1 MRFIP
6 TSVHGVID
14 LLMAIVLIVSPWL
27 FGFDNVES
35 AKWVPIVLGIGLI
48 VYSLLT
54 NYELGMARLIPMPI
68 HLGLDILSGIVL
80 AVSPWLFGFADDI
93 WWPHVVFGLIEI
105 GAGLLTRTHP
115 SYAKGLPADM
125 TTTASSGPTI
135 AGRNER

>member
-6 TSVHGVID
+6 TRVRGYID
-14 LLMAIVLIVSPWL
+14 YLMAVVLIISPWL
-27 FGFDNVES
+27 FGFDDVES

-48 VYSLLT
+48 VYSLPT
-54 NYELGMARLIPMPI
+54 NYELGMTHLIPLPI

-93 WWPHVVFGLIEI
+93 WWPHLILGLIEI
-105 GAGLLTRTHP
+105 GAGLLTQTHP
-115 SYAKGLPADM
+115 SYAKGLPEDM
-125 TTTASSGPTI
+125 TTTASWGPYI

>member
-93 WWPHVVFGLIEI
+93 
-105 GAGLLTRTHP
+105 
-115 SYAKGLPADM
+115 
-125 TTTASSGPTI
+125 
-135 AGRNER
+135 